1 MFNRKGMIKQAMVY
15 SLRQPTKRKY
25 DATLTKKMQSSCFK
39 SIVQGSVC
47 TKITAYT
54 NMKKDGIE
62 KMIVGNIL

>member
-1 MFNRKGMIKQAMVY
+1 M
-15 SLRQPTKRKY
+15 
-25 DATLTKKMQSSCFK
+25 CFK

-47 TKITAYT
+47 TKITAFT